1 MPANNDYPLING
13 LTPSWA
19 DVKATA
25 TVGGATLVP
34 MSYIA
39 AVNTGS
45 TVEVGKQ
52 MAGGRVMKRTT
63 GSLSDE
69 ASMTLYYGGLPNLL
83 RAMVEYA
90 PVRGNQYIISAVPF
104 EMQVQYL
111 PDGVDEIFDIR
122 LRGCRLLGLNCNG
135 AEGTDP
141 NKAEVALNPIQIV
154 HMVDGKE
161 VVLL

>member
-1 MPANNDYPLING
+1 MPANNDYPVFNDI
-13 LTPSWA
+13 TPSWA

-34 MSYIA
+34 MSYIN
-39 AVNTGS
+39 AVNTGT
-45 TVEVGKQ
+45 TVEAGKQ
-52 MAGGRVMKRTT
+52 MAGGRVMRRTT

-69 ASMTLYYGGLPNLL
+69 ASMTLYHGGLPIML
-83 RAMVEYA
+83 RSMIPYA
-90 PVRGNQYIISAVPF
+90 PVRGNQYLISLVTF
-104 EMQVQYL
+104 DMQIQYL
-111 PDGVDEIFDIR
+111 PEGADEIFDIR
-122 LRGCRLLGLNCNG
+122 LDGCRLFGLNANG

-141 NKAEVALNPIQIV
+141 NKVEVALNPMQVI